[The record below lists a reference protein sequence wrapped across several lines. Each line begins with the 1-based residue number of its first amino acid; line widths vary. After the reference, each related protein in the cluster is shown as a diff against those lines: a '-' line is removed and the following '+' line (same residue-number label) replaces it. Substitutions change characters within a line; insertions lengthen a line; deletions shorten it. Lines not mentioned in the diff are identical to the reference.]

1 MKARLLTAAL
11 ACLVVVLPSPSVDA
25 MVASQLYRSCRAPK
39 DSSSY
44 TYCRAYIAGF
54 FGGYVVGM
62 DVSSPNEFCPD
73 PGLTT
78 EQIWKTVEPFLK
90 PRRGQLVDEVAA
102 GVLESAL
109 FKAYRCKQG
118 SSSSS
123 KRADT
128 RSKSELHVAC
138 QAPKKS
144 SSHTFCRAY
153 LEGHFDGF
161 SAGLEGMTPMRFCPP
176 GDLTGE
182 QIWAKVE
189 PSLKPREGQVGDE
202 AAETALAEALFS
214 AYPCE
219 PN

>member
-1 MKARLLTAAL
+1 MRARILAAL
-11 ACLVVVLPSPSVDA
+11 ACAVVVLPAPIVEA
-25 MVASQLYRSCRAPK
+25 MVASQFYRSCRAPK

-62 DVSSPNEFCPD
+62 DVSSPNEFCPA

-78 EQIWKTVEPFLK
+78 EQLWKTVEPSLK

-102 GVLESAL
+102 GVLHDAL
-109 FKAYRCKQG
+109 VRAYRCKQG

-123 KRADT
+123 KRAGT
-128 RSKSELHVAC
+128 TSKSELHAAC
-138 QAPKKS
+138 EAPKKT

-153 LEGHFDGF
+153 LEGHFDGL
-161 SAGLEGMTPMRFCPP
+161 SAGLEGMRPKPFCP
-176 GDLTGE
+176 GEDLTGE
-182 QIWAKVE
+182 QIWAKVG
-189 PSLKPREGQVGDE
+189 PSLKPREGQIGDE
-202 AAETALAEALFS
+202 AAETALSAALFS

-219 PN
+219 KPK